1 MANCD
6 GSASREASEGVRSAL
21 VTGEG
26 VRRLVEMET
35 RRGEGED
42 VEDVREGGGSH
53 SGVF

>member
-6 GSASREASEGVRSAL
+6 GSASREASEGVRSA
-21 VTGEG
+21 GEG

-42 VEDVREGGGSH
+42 VREGGASR